1 MSLPSYPFVPLF
13 VWCVFVHIKNGC
25 TALMKASQE
34 GRTAIVRVLLKAGAD
49 KDAKDKVRESIYIN
63 IFNW

>member
-1 MSLPSYPFVPLF
+1 
-13 VWCVFVHIKNGC
+13 
-25 TALMKASQE
+25 MKASQE